1 MPRLTKQHFEWLATE
16 IAELIN
22 PKDID
27 KISVNNAGN
36 DCIDLSSG
44 KYKILSA
51 LLNNCGDKAISVG
64 EKTITKIKHVET
76 RKIKKY

>member
-1 MPRLTKQHFEWLATE
+1 MDFSK
-16 IAELIN
+16 I
-22 PKDID
+22 DID

-51 LLNNCGDKAISVG
+51 LLNSCGDKAISV
-64 EKTITKIKHVET
+64 EKINI
-76 RKIKKY
+76 RS